1 MEMFTV
7 GGSPALQKAFAEEV
21 GVEINRGY
29 NVNYRYLC
37 PDDFT
42 SGFDQVMAKCL
53 IHFDLPQ
60 DWHEAVSY
68 VKRYFGKT
76 NQVEFI
82 NPVVL
87 EVSHYNYPRNHIV
100 EITLQVGAVK
110 KETDVIFDTEKYKKA
125 VKEQWSKLIINT

>member
-1 MEMFTV
+1 
-7 GGSPALQKAFAEEV
+7 
-21 GVEINRGY
+21 
-29 NVNYRYLC
+29 
-37 PDDFT
+37 
-42 SGFDQVMAKCL
+42 MAKCL

-87 EVSHYNYPRNHIV
+87 EVSHYNYPRNHDVISWMGRVIV
-100 EITLQVGAVK
+100 EITLQVDAVK